1 MVQSPA
7 LQMDGFELNIMP
19 QQLSFGRPPAT
30 PTLQQSQSTK
40 ELIKIPRRSTYQH
53 NGMSVG
59 NEIMLAEAYQPK
71 SRKQLQRD
79 PLLNN
84 RGSGGSNNSKK
95 SNQIFYFTAADQL
108 QTFPHGPQLS
118 WHSNS
123 PTRDQILNH
132 YDLIQYNNNL
142 QRESQRMRQGNGNSG
157 GGGKNSIEI
166 NQQYAS
172 NSIQL
177 QQVHA

>member
-1 MVQSPA
+1 MSVKRNNYFSETAGNPSQQQQETLYNFKGPIPLASRSGQQHDFKVKKNKKHKRTKTLMYSSANVRPRHSMVQSPA

-71 SRKQLQRD
+71 SRK
-79 PLLNN
+79 
-84 RGSGGSNNSKK
+84 
-95 SNQIFYFTAADQL
+95 
-108 QTFPHGPQLS
+108 
-118 WHSNS
+118 
-123 PTRDQILNH
+123 
-132 YDLIQYNNNL
+132 
-142 QRESQRMRQGNGNSG
+142 
-157 GGGKNSIEI
+157 
-166 NQQYAS
+166 
-172 NSIQL
+172 
-177 QQVHA
+177 